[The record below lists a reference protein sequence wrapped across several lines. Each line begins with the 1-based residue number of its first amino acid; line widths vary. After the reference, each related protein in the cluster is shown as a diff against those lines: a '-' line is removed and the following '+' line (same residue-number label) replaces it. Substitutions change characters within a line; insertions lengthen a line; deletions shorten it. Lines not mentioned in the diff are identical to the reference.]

1 MGRKACQVKPFKIS
15 PLLRSNEMK
24 THKPYSLLTAQQPA
38 TLEVSVALKLT
49 GSSFPVVLKN
59 SQIQKLRG
67 SPLGAEVGA
76 CLKGQ
81 MCCIRSRCSLV

>member
-15 PLLRSNEMK
+15 PLLRSNKMK

-38 TLEVSVALKLT
+38 TLEVSAALKLT

-59 SQIQKLRG
+59 SQIQKTKRQPSG
-67 SPLGAEVGA
+67 S
-76 CLKGQ
+76 
-81 MCCIRSRCSLV
+81 